1 MNFEELAQALDRAYT
16 ECYESGRE
24 EGLEEFGRMHG
35 ADIESAIKGG
45 RTLEEMVEQAKIGPA
60 SYWAEKVARGMDA
73 RDRLNILERRIKS
86 LEEHMD
92 KLERMIANLAT
103 KDDLKGTEDRLVKR
117 IDDAEG
123 RLVEEIT
130 LTRKMVRGEAN
141 PPTVIPSTS

>member
-1 MNFEELAQALDRAYT
+1 
-16 ECYESGRE
+16 
-24 EGLEEFGRMHG
+24 
-35 ADIESAIKGG
+35 
-45 RTLEEMVEQAKIGPA
+45 
-60 SYWAEKVARGMDA
+60 
-73 RDRLNILERRIKS
+73 
-86 LEEHMD
+86 MD

-130 LTRKMVRGEAN
+130 LARKMVRGEAN